1 MSDATDTG
9 EAGISNRDVAKGAG
23 TTLLARLGGVLELL
37 TQPLYV
43 WLFGLAGYGF
53 YGALWAAIN
62 LLENVADLGMTS
74 AMQRVVPQAG
84 TPEREASALRAS
96 FLFALVP
103 CVLIALVISIMAAP
117 VATLFNMSEGDAGK
131 AVTAVRWFVWAL
143 PLWAFVEISTSAL
156 RSKRLFGAEIR
167 LRLLWE
173 QTVRLGLVLVFY
185 VAGAGTMA
193 LIYAHLLS
201 LSIICLLCVRLLNRH
216 FTLRLVFTR
225 PVRDEMFAET
235 LKAGL
240 GVLPVNITTRLF
252 SDGPA
257 IVLNAMIPG
266 SAGAVATSLF
276 IIARKVSSLVQ
287 LVRTVFAY
295 VLAPLASAAATGGKD
310 QVASIYGFSTRLS
323 FALAVPMGAVLAAS
337 GPAAL
342 PLFGPGAEAALTCM
356 VILVLARVTE
366 AVVGAATPI
375 QQVTSG
381 HLDQQL
387 GSFAGLAVAALI
399 TWALMPAGG
408 LDAMSLAVGV
418 GLVIAAVLPLFQLHV
433 IDKLHPFS
441 KPFGSVAVRTIL
453 VSLIG
458 MALALLVQALPPLVQ
473 RIGYVLLVIGLY
485 RVSWK
490 LAAGLAIAGVAEA
503 VTAHFF
509 YEGSKQIL
517 PYLLE
522 LSLLI
527 PILVGTLWAA
537 LRFGL
542 PEQDRQALG
551 TKTMKKFHLG

>member
-1 MSDATDTG
+1 MSEATDTG

-37 TQPLYV
+37 TQPLYG
-43 WLFGLAGYGF
+43 WLFGLASLGF

-62 LLENVADLGMTS
+62 LIENVADLGMTS
-74 AMQRVVPQAG
+74 AMQRVIPQARS
-84 TPEREASALRAS
+84 PEEEASALRAS
-96 FLFALVP
+96 FLLALVP
-103 CVLIALVISIMAAP
+103 CVIIAGIISVMAAP
-117 VATLFNMSEGDAGK
+117 VATLFNMSDADSRH
-131 AVTAVRWFVWAL
+131 AVEAVRLFIWAL

-173 QTVRLGLVLVFY
+173 QTVRLGLVLIFY
-185 VAGAGTMA
+185 VAGAGMMS

-201 LSIICLLCVRLLNRH
+201 LSIICVLCVRLLNRH
-216 FTLRLVFTR
+216 FTLRLIFTR
-225 PVRDEMFAET
+225 PVRDAMFVES

-252 SDGPA
+252 GDGPA
-257 IVLNAMIPG
+257 LALNALIPG
-266 SAGAVATSLF
+266 SNGAVAASLF

-287 LVRTVFAY
+287 LVRTIFAY
-295 VLAPLASAAATGGKD
+295 VLAPLASAAASGGKD

-342 PLFGPGAEAALTCM
+342 PLFGPGAGAALTCLI
-356 VILVLARVTE
+356 VLVLARVTE

-387 GSFAGLAVAALI
+387 GSFAGLAVAGGIIWYFL
-399 TWALMPAGG
+399 PGGG
-408 LDAMSLAVGV
+408 LNAMAMAVGV

-441 KPFGSVAVRTIL
+441 SPFGSVMGRTLAIS
-453 VSLIG
+453 VAG
-458 MALALLVQALPPLVQ
+458 MALALLLQALPPVVQ
-473 RIGYVLLVIGLY
+473 RIGFVVLVIALY

-490 LAAGLAIAGVAEA
+490 LSAGLALAGVAE
-503 VTAHFF
+503 VLTARFF
-509 YEGSKQIL
+509 HDQSKHIL

-522 LSLLI
+522 LTLLI
-527 PILVGTLWAA
+527 PLLVGTLWAS
-537 LRFGL
+537 LRFAL
-542 PEQDRQALG
+542 PVQDRQALG
-551 TKTMKKFHLG
+551 AKTMKRFHLG